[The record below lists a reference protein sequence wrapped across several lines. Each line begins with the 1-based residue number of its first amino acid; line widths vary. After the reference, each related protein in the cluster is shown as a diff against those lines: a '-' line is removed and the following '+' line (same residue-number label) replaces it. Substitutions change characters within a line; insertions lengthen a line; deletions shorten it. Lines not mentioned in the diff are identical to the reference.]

1 MKKFRAYVKLDDEI
15 PTEMIISEKDEGSA
29 RKKLTDFFIR
39 LDKNLKIQIE
49 LKEVSFDG
57 NNYIEVEE

>member
-15 PTEMIISEKDEGSA
+15 PTEMIISEKDEELA

>member
-1 MKKFRAYVKLDDEI
+1 MKKFRAYVKLDDGI
-15 PTEMIISEKDEGSA
+15 PIEMIISEKDRESA
-29 RKKLTDFFIR
+29 RKKLTDFFIK